1 MSRLFTMPSSV
12 YLRRV
17 SAAHI
22 CCNSSAD
29 GIEFIAAT
37 GNSLSTRSEEAGA
50 CNEPGEEF
58 VEGDGA
64 VAVGVQHLERLSLVF
79 FVLHFMSLLIAWNDL
94 SGQHRRTLS
103 ERKQPASKSR
113 QPV

>member
-1 MSRLFTMPSSV
+1 MPSSV

-64 VAVGVQHLERLSLVF
+64 VAVGVQHLERLFRVLGAPFHVLAHGLVLF
-79 FVLHFMSLLIAWNDL
+79 EV
-94 SGQHRRTLS
+94 
-103 ERKQPASKSR
+103 SR
-113 QPV
+113 